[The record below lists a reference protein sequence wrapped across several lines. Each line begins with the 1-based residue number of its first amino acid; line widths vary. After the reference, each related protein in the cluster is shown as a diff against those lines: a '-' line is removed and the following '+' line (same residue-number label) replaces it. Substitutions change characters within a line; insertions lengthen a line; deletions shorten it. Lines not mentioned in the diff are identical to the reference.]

1 MKRSDVEEHTRK
13 IVAKIFDVKP
23 DDVRRETEFAELGA
37 DSLHQVELAMA
48 VEETFGLE
56 ISETTVRQ
64 FVSVQTVI
72 DYVLQHA
79 DLT

>member
-1 MKRSDVEEHTRK
+1 MNRSDVEERIRK

-23 DDVRRETEFAELGA
+23 DDVGRETEFEKLGA

-48 VEETFGLE
+48 LEESFGFE
-56 ISETTVRQ
+56 ISETAVRQ

-72 DYVLQHA
+72 DYVHQHA
-79 DLT
+79 DLK

>member
-1 MKRSDVEEHTRK
+1 MKRSDVEAHTRN

-23 DDVRRETEFAELGA
+23 GDVRGETEFAELGA

-48 VEETFGLE
+48 IEESFGLE
-56 ISETTVRQ
+56 IPETAVRQ

-72 DYVLQHA
+72 DYVLHHA

>member
-1 MKRSDVEEHTRK
+1 MKRSDVEAHTRNL
-13 IVAKIFDVKP
+13 VAKIFDVKP

-48 VEETFGLE
+48 IEESFGLE
-56 ISETTVRQ
+56 IPETAVRQ
-64 FVSVQTVI
+64 LVSVQTVI
-72 DYVLQHA
+72 DYVLRHA

>member
-1 MKRSDVEEHTRK
+1 MEQSDVETRTRT

-23 DDVRRETEFAELGA
+23 DDVRCKTEFAELGA
-37 DSLHQVELAMA
+37 DSLHRVEIAMA
-48 VEETFGLE
+48 IEETFGLE
-56 ISETTVRQ
+56 IPETAVRQ

-72 DYVLQHA
+72 DYVRHHA